1 MAGSSTK
8 YEMWS
13 RFAFDK
19 ITDGSLRIQ
28 KAQESKKDLQLK
40 QMELEVG
47 RLTTILEMKGE
58 SQQKASGASEQ
69 LLNELQKKLV
79 QSQQRENEL
88 RMNIVAY

>member
-1 MAGSSTK
+1 
-8 YEMWS
+8 
-13 RFAFDK
+13 
-19 ITDGSLRIQ
+19 
-28 KAQESKKDLQLK
+28 
-40 QMELEVG
+40 MELEVG